1 MGQGTG
7 QRGDR
12 DLETEIEDEMR
23 ASGRGHVVPRE
34 GRAGAYE
41 QRREGMGKD
50 LDERLGEP
58 PGRGAE
64 VAPTALAEARERERH
79 ERQRKLGVVPAGTDG
94 ALRQRR
100 DGTATRE
107 QLDAAGEDADE
118 SLMEQRLYEE
128 QEALEAAETEAQ
140 RWSDRAGAWLN
151 QHRRTMTFVAGAAV
165 IAAVGFMTAAR
176 MRD

>member
-23 ASGRGHVVPRE
+23 ASGRHHVVPRE
-34 GRAGAYE
+34 GLVGAHQ
-41 QRREGMGKD
+41 QRRESMSKD
-50 LDERLGEP
+50 LDERPGEP
-58 PGRGAE
+58 SGRRAD
-64 VAPTALAEARERERH
+64 VAPTAR
-79 ERQRKLGVVPAGTDG
+79 AG
-94 ALRQRR
+94 
-100 DGTATRE
+100 
-107 QLDAAGEDADE
+107 DADE
-118 SLMEQRLYEE
+118 SEQRLYEE
-128 QEALEAAETEAQ
+128 QEALEAAGTEAP

>member
-1 MGQGTG
+1 MSAKGCPGPA
-7 QRGDR
+7 RSSK
-12 DLETEIEDEMR
+12 LE
-23 ASGRGHVVPRE
+23 
-34 GRAGAYE
+34 
-41 QRREGMGKD
+41 
-50 LDERLGEP
+50 
-58 PGRGAE
+58 
-64 VAPTALAEARERERH
+64 ALASTVSIGTKGPVALSAR
-79 ERQRKLGVVPAGTDG
+79 KTANPVGVVPAGTDG
-94 ALRQRR
+94 ALRQRH

-118 SLMEQRLYEE
+118 SLVEARLYEE
-128 QEALEAAETEAQ
+128 QEALEAAGTEDQ